1 MRELKD
7 MLPTVSTGDVTY
19 ADYQSSKP
27 VDPRVVEA
35 MLPYLSQ
42 GFGNAASLHAVG
54 DDATAALEDARA
66 RVAAFVGAAEPKE
79 IVFTSGATEANNLA
93 IIGYALRN
101 KRKGDHVII
110 TEAEHI
116 SVLNIAKYLE
126 KNGFRVT
133 WAPID
138 LYGRVS
144 PKKLRA
150 RISDE
155 TILVSVGWASN
166 EIGTLQPVDE
176 IAEMLAGSGIVLHT
190 DAVAAEGLVP
200 ISMDMGTAPVG
211 LMSLSSNDIY
221 GPRGLGVLYVR
232 KGVNVAPVM
241 MGGGQERGL
250 RSGTEDLASIV
261 GMAAAADIMVAER
274 VTEVQRIKA
283 IRDRLVERV
292 LAEIPGSHL
301 NGHPTE
307 RLPNNAHF
315 RFDAVEGEAMI
326 LSLRDAGVAAATGSA
341 CSSKTLEPS
350 HTLISCGLLH
360 EEAHGSLEFTF
371 GRWSREDD
379 VDRIM
384 AALPGVIE
392 RLRELSPLYEA
403 PAAEASGREPPAP
416 TEEKVAR

>member
-1 MRELKD
+1 MAPVKPADEI
-7 MLPTVSTGDVTY
+7 VY

-27 VDPRVVEA
+27 VDPRVVAA
-35 MLPYLSQ
+35 MQPYF
-42 GFGNAASLHAVG
+42 GGAFGNAASLHAVG
-54 DDATAALEDARA
+54 DNATAALEDARA
-66 RVAAFVGAAEPKE
+66 AVARFFGAQPQE

-93 IIGYALRN
+93 IIGYAQRN
-101 KRKGDHVII
+101 RRKGDHVII

-133 WAPID
+133 RAPID

-150 RISDE
+150 RITDD

-166 EIGTLQPVDE
+166 EIGTVQPIAE
-176 IAEMLAGSGIVLHT
+176 IAEMLAGSGVALHT

-200 ISMDMGTAPVG
+200 IDMSAVPVS
-211 LMSLSSNDIY
+211 LMSLSANDIY
-221 GPRGLGVLYVR
+221 GPRGLGALYVR
-232 KGVNVAPVM
+232 KGVQVAPVLL
-241 MGGGQERGL
+241 GGGQERGL
-250 RSGTEDLASIV
+250 RSGTEDLASIA
-261 GMAAAADIMVAER
+261 GMAAAAGIMAAEMPAEVA
-274 VTEVQRIKA
+274 RIAA

-292 LAEIPGSHL
+292 LAEIPDAHL
-301 NGHPTE
+301 NGAPLE
-307 RLPNNAHF
+307 PSAGRLPNNAHF
-315 RFDAVEGEAMI
+315 RFDGVEGEAMV
-326 LSLRDAGVAAATGSA
+326 LSLRDEGVAVATGSA

-371 GRWSREDD
+371 GRFSKDDD

-384 AALPGVIE
+384 AVLPGVIA
-392 RLRELSPLYEA
+392 RLRALSPLYKVKT
-403 PAAEASGREPPAP
+403 PA
-416 TEEKVAR
+416 